1 MKFVDIPDAS
11 RITGDPVNRTTIIS
25 DGKIQQDGVEIIKI
39 ELLQYKIKSEE
50 KLGDYSV
57 ITALIQT
64 DLGEIE
70 ILYDEGYRGKNA
82 LQDSANMLTQNLGLS
97 GLILRSLISLK
108 NHIEKNWEAKTII
121 IN

>member
-25 DGKIQQDGVEIIKI
+25 DGKIQQDGVEINKI

-57 ITALIQT
+57 ITALIRT

-70 ILYDEGYRGKNA
+70 ILYDEGYRGEDA
-82 LQDSANMLTQNLGLS
+82 LQESANMLTQNLGLS

-108 NHIEKNWEAKTII
+108 SHIGKN
-121 IN
+121 

>member
-1 MKFVDIPDAS
+1 MKFIDIPDSS
-11 RITGDPVNRTTIIS
+11 RITDDPDNRTTIIS
-25 DGKIQQDGVEIIKI
+25 DGKIQQDGVEINKI
-39 ELLQYKIKSEE
+39 ELLEYKIKFEE
-50 KLGDYSV
+50 KLGDYSI

-70 ILYDEGYRGKNA
+70 ILYDEGYRGTNA

-108 NHIEKNWEAKTII
+108 NHIGKN
-121 IN
+121 

>member
-1 MKFVDIPDAS
+1 MKFVDIPDVS
-11 RITGDPVNRTTIIS
+11 RITGDPVKRTTIIS
-25 DGKIQQDGVEIIKI
+25 DGKIQQDGVEINNI

-57 ITALIQT
+57 ITALIRT
-64 DLGEIE
+64 NLGEIE
-70 ILYDEGYRGKNA
+70 ILYDEGYRGEDA

-108 NHIEKNWEAKTII
+108 NHMGKN
-121 IN
+121 